1 MDPNQAA
8 KLQAIQGMAA
18 QDPEFVKLQQ
28 VIEFK
33 AAVHEHTSRCWE
45 KCNIK
50 NEAFNSSLSGGA
62 KTCLDNCVIN
72 FFKAQQAAAEFM
84 EKKTQQS

>member
-8 KLQAIQGMAA
+8 KLQALQGMAA
-18 QDPEFVKLQQ
+18 QDPEIMKLQQ
-28 VIEFK
+28 VMEFK

-50 NEAFNSSLSGGA
+50 NEAMNSSLCESST
-62 KTCLDNCVIN
+62 TCIL
-72 FFKAQQAAAEFM
+72 
-84 EKKTQQS
+84 